1 MADSSTFDYVCSALE
16 NATSLSRIESRGTVR
31 LALKTAGLSANSVTA
46 EQMEVVI
53 DRLFPV
59 ELENRGVAD
68 ADRVCLAMKSG
79 LSALVSDASTGDTP
93 ESVFDRL
100 GGS

>member
-1 MADSSTFDYVCSALE
+1 MADSPTCDRMCSALE
-16 NATSLSRIESRGTVR
+16 NTTSLNRIEARGTVR
-31 LALKTAGLSANSVTA
+31 LALKTAGLSANSVTPA
-46 EQMEVVI
+46 QMSVVI

-68 ADRVCLAMKSG
+68 PDGVCLKMKRG
-79 LSALVSDASTGDTP
+79 LSAVVSDASAGDTP

>member
-1 MADSSTFDYVCSALE
+1 MADSCAFDHVCSALE
-16 NATSLSRIESRGTVR
+16 NATSLNRIESRGTVR
-31 LALKTAGLSANSVTA
+31 LALKTAGLSANSVTP
-46 EQMEVVI
+46 EQMAVVI

-59 ELENRGVAD
+59 ELENRGVANPD
-68 ADRVCLAMKSG
+68 GVCLEMKRG
-79 LSALVSDASTGDTP
+79 LSTVVPDASTGDTP